1 MSDDIDPRKTDPRTG
16 QDRQGPGERLKN
28 ETGAMLLGGRISATL
43 GLLLAIGGVVG
54 AFLGIGAGVS
64 AGAIGIVLGLIG
76 YFLGARKF
84 GLLVVFLS
92 VGALFFGLAASQ
104 GLIPGINQY
113 DHQLPPDAP
122 AAGGSG

>member
-43 GLLLAIGGVVG
+43 GLLLAIGGVIG

-84 GLLVVFLS
+84 GLAVVIIS
-92 VGALFFGLAASQ
+92 TGALFFGLAASQ

-113 DHQLPPDAP
+113 DRTLPPNAP
-122 AAGGSG
+122 GAGGNG